1 MAKFNENF
9 SEFQNECKITFVHNG
24 KTLTMTTKEYK
35 NMLRAEKAKA
45 AKKAQINEIKLLPAD
60 IKALMKNVK
69 VLKSITAYYH
79 HGYRQW
85 GRIAKSIITA
95 PTIASPFLNVVLRTK
110 EVNDKIAEIE
120 TIGKKGEKAVFQYV
134 EKLQYL
140 LDDLQKH
147 LDDLLFSITKSGV
160 LSSAIQQHECISGEG
175 RRLGLRILVQR
186 GDKAISEIGRIIA
199 TLGEITRN
207 GVDPM
212 HYTQNGKLSA

>member
-1 MAKFNENF
+1 MTKFNENF
-9 SEFQNECKITFVHNG
+9 SEFQNECKITFVRNG
-24 KTLTMTTKEYK
+24 KTLMMTTKEYK